1 MAIKR
6 YIANKDNTI
15 TNAFMDDLSTRGT
28 GSNMGASD
36 ILEVF
41 SIVGQANLTAQLAT
55 SASVELSR
63 VLIQFPID
71 EISSD
76 RTADSIPASGSV
88 SFYLRMFNAR
98 HSQTTPRDFNLEI
111 IPLSQTWQ
119 EGTGLDMDTYTD
131 LVNANPGSTW
141 MSASNTSGWSVP
153 GGDFYTSSWGHSTGF
168 EVGNEDL
175 DIDIT

>member
-76 RTADSIPASGSV
+76 RTADSIPASAVSYTHLTLPTIYSV
-88 SFYLRMFNAR
+88 
-98 HSQTTPRDFNLEI
+98 
-111 IPLSQTWQ
+111 
-119 EGTGLDMDTYTD
+119 
-131 LVNANPGSTW
+131 
-141 MSASNTSGWSVP
+141 
-153 GGDFYTSSWGHSTGF
+153 
-168 EVGNEDL
+168 
-175 DIDIT
+175 